1 MISNDFEIDFFSD
14 NKYEEI
20 TVEVSYKGQILCQLN
35 KDKGIDN
42 IEIEFFFDLRIL
54 TEPVTPKFPL
64 SEFINILNEAKQD
77 LIAS

>member
-35 KDKGIDN
+35 KDKGIN
-42 IEIEFFFDLRIL
+42 NVEIEFFFDSRIL
-54 TEPVTPKFPL
+54 TEPVTLKFPFN
-64 SEFINILNEAKQD
+64 EFINILNEAKQD
-77 LIAS
+77 LITS

>member
-42 IEIEFFFDLRIL
+42 IEIEFFFDSRIL

-77 LIAS
+77 LITS